1 MIKSTWKSYY
11 SELKKLWYIKFTADA
26 IKEWCKPDIRGFTE
40 LILYL
45 CTPVIFLI
53 VWLTFP
59 ISYPI
64 ITYLRLRS
72 IEAERQLWEYQQ
84 QDQREFK

>member
-1 MIKSTWKSYY
+1 MIKITWKSYY
-11 SELKKLWYIKFTADA
+11 SELKKLWYIKFTANA
-26 IKEWCKPDIRGFTE
+26 IKVWCKPDIRGFTE

-72 IEAERQLWEYQQ
+72 IEADRQLC
-84 QDQREFK
+84 EFE